1 MTLRDLIAEARG
13 LDLRASPDQEAPT
26 RSRLLPRMGELL
38 ALLAGHRAAVDEEF
52 FKKRAA
58 QAPAADADA
67 PLGEARL
74 AAYPVGFCSE
84 IRDGVWRR
92 LPADPAFRALCGP
105 EVAVRRVFV
114 LLRGRYFQNA
124 LQIGNLYVD
133 VANDTVFPEKPKLE
147 WARIEEVEFE
157 NADDWTRVAAVGRRY
172 HGVELYPNL
181 LFPLAFPVAPFFA
194 VRSNG
199 RVDLF
204 HAQSVLFLKDLGDGL
219 RRARALARRFADTG
233 ERLPAIFEKKIR
245 EACGGN
251 LREAFPLEFAP
262 TPAAELEARVFGEF
276 DALAASADGEAA
288 ARTVDAY
295 LRLVGQAA
303 RRLAA
308 LDLRPAPAELE
319 AWRASLARK
328 NSA

>member
-13 LDLRASPDQEAPT
+13 LDLRASPEQEATT
-26 RSRLLPRMGELL
+26 RGRLLPRIDELL
-38 ALLAGHRAAVDEEF
+38 ALLAVHRAAVDAEF

-58 QAPAADADA
+58 QAPVADDAA

-74 AAYPVGFCSE
+74 ASYPVGFCSE
-84 IRDGVWRR
+84 IRDAVWRR

-105 EVAVRRVFV
+105 EVAARRVFV

-133 VANDTVFPEKPKLE
+133 VANDTVFPDKPKLE

-172 HGVELYPNL
+172 YGVELYPNL

-204 HAQSVLFLKDLGDGL
+204 HAQSVVFLKDLGDGL
-219 RRARALARRFADTG
+219 RRARALARSFAASG
-233 ERLPAIFEKKIR
+233 AGLPEPFERKIR

-276 DALAASADGEAA
+276 DALAASTDGEAA
-288 ARTVDAY
+288 ARTADAY
-295 LRLVGQAA
+295 LRLVSQAA

-308 LDLRPAPAELE
+308 LDLRPEPAELE
-319 AWRASLARK
+319 TWREGLARTTGT
-328 NSA
+328 